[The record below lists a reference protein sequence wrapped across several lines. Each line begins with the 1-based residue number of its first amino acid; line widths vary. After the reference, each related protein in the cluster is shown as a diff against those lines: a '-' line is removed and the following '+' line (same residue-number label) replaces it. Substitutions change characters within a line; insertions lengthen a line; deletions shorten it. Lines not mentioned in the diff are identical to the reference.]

1 MKHKI
6 YALTTANVLLLI
18 ALIVTIDYFNGAIQD
33 LRNTVALK
41 ATVINLSEDVNR
53 LTNDNT
59 NLRKRIML
67 NENRIRYFGSTIYGS
82 DSKALNRINAADLL
96 YRNDYGNKN
105 GLTEITIW
113 TNRSEN
119 AYDSIYNT
127 RIDFVNSFK

>member
-41 ATVINLSEDVNR
+41 ATVISLSEDVNR

-67 NENRIRYFGSTIYGS
+67 NENRIRCFGSTIYGS
-82 DSKALNRINAADLL
+82 DSKSLNRINAADLL

-127 RIDFVNSFK
+127 RMDFINSFK

>member
-67 NENRIRYFGSTIYGS
+67 NENRIRCFGSTIYDS